1 LKNRTI
7 CITGAGLLGLTA
19 SAMACSRG
27 AAAVIVCDVHEERRV
42 RARLFGA
49 THCVTPEQ
57 LPTVLEEVTGGH
69 DADVG
74 LEVSGA
80 PAAFQTLWPNL
91 RLGGSLVL
99 VGAVFPSDPI
109 PLAMEQIV
117 RRNLTIRGIHNYG
130 PRHLSQAVE
139 FLKDAQHLYPFES
152 IVAKWFPLQDVSAAL
167 NEAMNPKNIRVGVKP

>member
-1 LKNRTI
+1 MLK
-7 CITGAGLLGLTA
+7 
-19 SAMACSRG
+19 
-27 AAAVIVCDVHEERRV
+27 
-42 RARLFGA
+42 
-49 THCVTPEQ
+49 
-57 LPTVLEEVTGGH
+57 EVTGGL

-80 PAAFQTLWPNL
+80 PAAFNTLWPNL

-99 VGAVFPSDPI
+99 VGSEFPSEPI

-139 FLKDAQHLYPFES
+139 FLQEIQHVYPFES
-152 IVAKWFPLQDVSAAL
+152 IVSKWFCLEDVTSALAA
-167 NEAMNPKNIRVGVKP
+167 AMHLTNIRVGVRP